1 MVDDGLK
8 SVGLENLE
16 LSIGDEAADLK
27 DLIIFGVEAG
37 HLLRVSF
44 FSSPLF
50 MWLRRDLRIWQ
61 IRGGTYFTIDPDQG
75 IG

>member
-8 SVGLENLE
+8 SVGLEDLE

-44 FSSPLF
+44 FFSLF
-50 MWLRRDLRIWQ
+50 MWLRRVLRIWQ
-61 IRGGTYFTIDPDQG
+61 ITGGTYFTIDPD
-75 IG
+75 